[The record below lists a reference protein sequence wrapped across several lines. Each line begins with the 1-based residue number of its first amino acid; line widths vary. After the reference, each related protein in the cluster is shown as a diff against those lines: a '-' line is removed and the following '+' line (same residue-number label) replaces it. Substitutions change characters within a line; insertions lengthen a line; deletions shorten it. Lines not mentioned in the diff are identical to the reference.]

1 MKAEYGISKEIS
13 PGDWRKMNLIMDA
26 YPEETP
32 EHLMDRVANTIDTW
46 FEQRFTPS
54 ENRDSLL
61 PESTLEK
68 QNIEEVRV
76 SSLVQA
82 MERCSELGGPEG
94 IDSFRKMAETDP
106 NPMVLGVFHMVR
118 SRIVQKETQEI
129 LNKSKS

>member
-1 MKAEYGISKEIS
+1 MKAEYAISKEIS

-32 EHLMDRVANTIDTW
+32 EHLMDRVSNTVDAW
-46 FEQRFTPS
+46 FEQKFTSS
-54 ENRDSLL
+54 EKGNSLL
-61 PESTLEK
+61 PEATLEK
-68 QNIEEVRV
+68 KTSEDARIEA
-76 SSLVQA
+76 LIQD
-82 MERCSELGGPEG
+82 MEKCEKLDGPEG

-118 SRIVQKETQEI
+118 SKIVQKETQEI